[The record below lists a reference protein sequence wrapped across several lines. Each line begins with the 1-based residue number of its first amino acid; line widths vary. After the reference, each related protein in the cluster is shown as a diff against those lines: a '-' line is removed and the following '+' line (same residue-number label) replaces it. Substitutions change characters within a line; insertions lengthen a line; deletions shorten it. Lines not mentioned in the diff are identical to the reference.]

1 MVENKSVEKPKRQ
14 RTQKQIDAFEK
25 ARAKRSENLANKKK
39 PPELTKEEKK
49 EIKDYNKGFNIK
61 TDKTPKIVETDNAN
75 VVSTADYDPF
85 SAENKKNGV
94 GQPPA
99 KKKELEVEYI
109 DPPPKPK
116 PKRQYNRKPAP
127 LPTVEEESTDD
138 DDIWVDSSEEEVEP
152 VKLKPKPKPKIKAT
166 PKPKKKP
173 KIVYESESSE
183 EEEIIVKKK
192 KPTQKKTV
200 DYSSN
205 LSLKDKLRL
214 NGF

>member
-1 MVENKSVEKPKRQ
+1 MVAEQKSVEKPKRQ
-14 RTQKQIDAFEK
+14 RTQKQIESFEK
-25 ARAKRSENLANKKK
+25 ARQKRAENLANKKK

-49 EIKDYNKGFNIK
+49 EIKDYNKGFNVK
-61 TDKTPKIVETDNAN
+61 TDKAPKIVEKDNAN
-75 VVSTADYDPF
+75 VVSKADYDPF

-138 DDIWVDSSEEEVEP
+138 EDIWVDSSEEEVEP
-152 VKLKPKPKPKIKAT
+152 VKLKPKPKIKAT

-192 KPTQKKTV
+192 KTTQKKNV

>member
-39 PPELTKEEKK
+39 PPELIKEEKQEIK
-49 EIKDYNKGFNIK
+49 EIKKN
-61 TDKTPKIVETDNAN
+61 DNVN

-116 PKRQYNRKPAP
+116 PKRQYNKKPAP